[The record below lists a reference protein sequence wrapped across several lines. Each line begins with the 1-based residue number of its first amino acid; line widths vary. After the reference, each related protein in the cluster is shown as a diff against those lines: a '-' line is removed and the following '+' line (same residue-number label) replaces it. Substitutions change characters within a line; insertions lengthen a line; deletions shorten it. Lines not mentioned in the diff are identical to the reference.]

1 MRLVMLCLL
10 VTITAPAWADWEKI
24 YESAELTY
32 FVDPDTVRKMGDL
45 RLASA
50 MRDLKAPTP
59 TGEISRRAIV
69 EYDCKADLQ
78 NLLSVSV
85 HSGTGATGSTL
96 FRENY
101 PKKDW
106 QFISPGTI
114 AQLILKYVCAQ

>member
-1 MRLVMLCLL
+1 MRLVLVCLL
-10 VTITAPAWADWEKI
+10 VAIAAPAWADWEKI

-32 FVDPDTVRKMGDL
+32 YVDPETVRKSGDL
-45 RLASA
+45 RVASS
-50 MRDLKAPTP
+50 MRDLKAPT
-59 TGEISRRAIV
+59 TGGEISRRAIV
-69 EYDCKADLQ
+69 EYDCKAELQ
-78 NLLSVSV
+78 NLLVVSV
-85 HSGTGATGSTL
+85 HSGAGATGSTI